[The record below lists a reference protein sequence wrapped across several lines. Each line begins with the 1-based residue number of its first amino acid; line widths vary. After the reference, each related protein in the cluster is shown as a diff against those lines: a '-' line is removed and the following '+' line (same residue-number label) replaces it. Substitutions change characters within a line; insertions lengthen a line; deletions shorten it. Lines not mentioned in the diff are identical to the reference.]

1 MLAAYHGRVDT
12 VRLLF
17 EFGADPN
24 RVNDRGQSPL
34 AGAIFKCEKDVVK
47 ELIKGGA
54 GLDVGR
60 PSARECVEM
69 FGGRDKWGCV
79 FGDEEEG
86 GRDEEVLGVADMKD
100 ERRGSGEKG
109 EMPAVKPM

>member
-1 MLAAYHGRVDT
+1 MLAAYHGQVNT

-17 EFGADPN
+17 EFGADPD

-34 AGAIFKCEKDVVK
+34 AGAIFKGETDVVK

-54 GLDVGR
+54 GLDIGR

-69 FGGRDKWGCV
+69 FGGRGKWACV
-79 FGDEEEG
+79 FGDEEG
-86 GRDEEVLGVADMKD
+86 DQRDEVLGVADGEN
-100 ERRGSGEKG
+100 ERRGSGERG
-109 EMPAVKPM
+109 EKPAVQLM